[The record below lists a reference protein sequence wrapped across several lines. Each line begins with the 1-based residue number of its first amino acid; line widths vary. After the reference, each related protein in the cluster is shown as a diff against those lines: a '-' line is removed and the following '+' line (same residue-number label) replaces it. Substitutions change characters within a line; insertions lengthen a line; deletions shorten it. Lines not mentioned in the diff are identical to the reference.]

1 MSDRIKELE
10 AKIYRARIAENQQKI
25 IIKLAQQVI
34 GRKNQALKKYPEYK
48 QEIEYFIQRDPSKN
62 LKYLAWE
69 LKILSSGQALAP
81 EIADVVDLFHRYST
95 NLSNRDLNSYSPEQ
109 FIKLRDDLFQIQE
122 KQTQRAKKVEER
134 YRLPEA
140 CEADTVYESD
150 SLIVRL
156 IRNKAASV
164 HYGLNTQWCISMK
177 SKTYFEDYDM
187 SNVVFFFVLRKQ
199 ALNDPFDKLAIVYQ
213 RDLKN
218 EIKQTQ
224 FFDAQDRTVSQATC
238 SQVYGPEF
246 EKIEQVTKTLAA
258 KVPKSLLAKLASN
271 EVTVDEITKAYAWC
285 NTQEHNEGTQRIL
298 RLIAENPSTPAKVL
312 EALAKDENVRSSIA
326 ENLSTPAV
334 VLEALAKD
342 KEGYVRSSVAM
353 NPSTPAKVLE
363 ALAKDKEG
371 YVRFSV
377 AMNHATPAKV
387 LEALAKDKNECT
399 RHNVAKNPS
408 TPAVVLETLAKDEH
422 DYVRSSVAMN
432 PATPAKVLEAL
443 AKDEYVRSSVAM
455 NPSAPAKV
463 LETLAKDENVRS
475 SVTKNPSAPA
485 KVLEALAKDE
495 NEHIRYNVAGHPSTP
510 AVVLETLAK
519 DENDF
524 VRQNVAKNPSTPAVV
539 LETLAKDKDKYVR
552 YNVAM
557 NPSTPAVVLETLAK
571 DKEGYVRSSVARN
584 PSTPAVV

>member
-1 MSDRIKELE
+1 MDTKKGIQALVK
-10 AKIYRARIAENQQKI
+10 IAENQQKI

-34 GRKNQALKKYPEYK
+34 GRKDQALKKYPEYK

-69 LKILSSGQALAP
+69 LKVLSSGQALAP

-109 FIKLRDDLFQIQE
+109 FTKLRDDLFQIQE
-122 KQTQRAKKVEER
+122 KQTQKAKKVEER

-187 SNVVFFFVLRKQ
+187 SNVVIFFVIRKQ

-213 RDLKN
+213 RDLINN
-218 EIKQTQ
+218 EIEQTQ
-224 FFDAQDRTVSQATC
+224 FFDAQDRTVSQAMC

-258 KVPKSLLAKLASN
+258 RVPKSLLAKLASN

-298 RLIAENPSTPAKVL
+298 RLIAENPSTPTKVLEALAKDKYVRFSVAMNPSIPAKVL
-312 EALAKDENVRSSIA
+312 EALAKD
-326 ENLSTPAV
+326 
-334 VLEALAKD
+334 K
-342 KEGYVRSSVAM
+342 YVRFSVAM

-363 ALAKDKEG
+363 ALAKNENE
-371 YVRFSV
+371 YVRSSV
-377 AMNHATPAKV
+377 AKNPSIPAKV
-387 LEALAKDKNECT
+387 LEALAKDENEYV
-399 RHNVAKNPS
+399 RSSVAMNPS

-432 PATPAKVLEAL
+432 P
-443 AKDEYVRSSVAM
+443 
-455 NPSAPAKV
+455 
-463 LETLAKDENVRS
+463 
-475 SVTKNPSAPA
+475 
-485 KVLEALAKDE
+485 
-495 NEHIRYNVAGHPSTP
+495 STP

-519 DENDF
+519 DEHD
-524 VRQNVAKNPSTPAVV
+524 
-539 LETLAKDKDKYVR
+539 YVR

-557 NPSTPAVVLETLAK
+557 NPSTPAKVL
-571 DKEGYVRSSVARN
+571 VRC
-584 PSTPAVV
+584 